1 MRECSSGM
9 TLRQYYKA
17 AALQGALANPNLSDI
32 KATAWMS
39 AYVAEL
45 ADALLA
51 EDAAHKAK
59 Q

>member
-1 MRECSSGM
+1 M